1 MKVASYKE
9 IVTKAVVGKA
19 KKNSVSKFVVRPE
32 ETPDTILGCWVIN
45 HNFEGRN
52 QNGVVSINGAF
63 DVNVWYSYNNDTKT
77 AVSTKRFNYEDKM
90 NIRLKDG
97 ARLNDASEIIV
108 RSLNQPTV
116 TDVKINNGDV
126 NLSIEKELGVE
137 IVGNT
142 MIKVSVEDDPDDY
155 EVLEDLDDEEVDNE
169 INSLNDDYLN

>member
-1 MKVASYKE
+1 MASYKE

-45 HNFEGRN
+45 HTFEGKN
-52 QNGVVSINGAF
+52 KGGIVVINGSF

-77 AVSTKRFNYEDKM
+77 AVATKRFSYEEKM

-97 ARLNDASEIIV
+97 ARLTDTSEIIV

-116 TDVKINNGDV
+116 TDVNIENGDV
-126 NLSIEKELGVE
+126 HLSIEKELGVE

-155 EVLEDLDDEEVDNE
+155 DVLDEIDEESEEE
-169 INSLNDDYLN
+169 IDSVNDDYLN

>member
-1 MKVASYKE
+1 VASYKE

-19 KKNSVSKFVVRPE
+19 KKNSVSRFAVRPE

-45 HNFEGRN
+45 HSFEGKNRN
-52 QNGVVSINGAF
+52 GLVYINGAF

-97 ARLNDASEIIV
+97 YRLTDASEIIV

-116 TDVKINNGDV
+116 TDVKINNGEV

-142 MIKVSVEDDPDDY
+142 MIKVSVEEDPDDY
-155 EVLEDLDDEEVDNE
+155 EVLEDFDDEQVETE
-169 INSLNDDYLN
+169 INSVNDDYLN

>member
-1 MKVASYKE
+1 MASYKE

-19 KKNSVSKFVVRPE
+19 KKSSVSKFVVSPE
-32 ETPDTILGCWVIN
+32 ESPDTILGCWVIN
-45 HNFEGRN
+45 HTFEGKN
-52 QNGVVSINGAF
+52 NNGIVSITGAF

-77 AVSTKRFNYEDKM
+77 AVTTKRFNYEDKM

-116 TDVKINNGDV
+116 TDVKINNEVV

-137 IVGNT
+137 VVGNT

-155 EVLEDLDDEEVDNE
+155 EVLEDYDDNLDTEIDTVNDN
-169 INSLNDDYLN
+169 YLN

>member
-1 MKVASYKE
+1 MASYKE

-19 KKNSVSKFVVRPE
+19 KKNSISKFVIRPE

-45 HNFEGRN
+45 HSFSGKNSNGIVNIEG
-52 QNGVVSINGAF
+52 SF

-77 AVSTKRFNYEDKM
+77 SVATKRFSYTDKM

-97 ARLNDASEIIV
+97 ASLNDSSEIIV

-116 TDVKINNGDV
+116 TEVYIDNGGV

-137 IVGNT
+137 VVGNT
-142 MIKVSVEDDPDDY
+142 MIKVSVEEDPDDY
-155 EVLEDLDDEEVDNE
+155 ELIEDFDEESVDSELNTVNE
-169 INSLNDDYLN
+169 DYLG